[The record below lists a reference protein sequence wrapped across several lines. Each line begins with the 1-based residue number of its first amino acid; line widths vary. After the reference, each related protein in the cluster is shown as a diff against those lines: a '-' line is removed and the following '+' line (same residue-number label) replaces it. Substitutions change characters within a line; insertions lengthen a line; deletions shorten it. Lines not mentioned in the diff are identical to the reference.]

1 MSQFVRRVIKYIL
14 NKYRIRKFLRYP
26 VSSEISLSSS
36 FEGANSIGKNCLF
49 NGSMGYGTY
58 MGDNNSMTARIGR
71 FTSIGH
77 NCKVFTGRHPYS
89 YPYVSTSPVFYS
101 IKKQC
106 GVSFANKQI
115 FAYEHEFADNVNKLH
130 IEIGNDCW
138 IQSDVRFVSGVK
150 VSDGAVVLS
159 GAVVTKD
166 VPPYAIVGGVPAK
179 VLKYR
184 YSAEDMKMLLEAKW
198 WNRELSWIKN
208 NWFAFNDIDLF
219 KDIIDNGN
227 N

>member
-1 MSQFVRRVIKYIL
+1 MKQLIRRILKYTF
-14 NKYRIRKFLRYP
+14 NRFRTRKSLRFP
-26 VSSEISLSSS
+26 LSTEISLSST
-36 FEGANSIGKNCLF
+36 FEGANKMGEKCLF
-49 NGSMGYGTY
+49 NGKMGYGTY
-58 MGDNNSMTARIGR
+58 LGDNNSLTAKIGR

-77 NCKVFTGRHPYS
+77 NCKVFNGRHPYS
-89 YPYVSTSPVFYS
+89 YPYVSTSPIFYS
-101 IKKQC
+101 LKKQC
-106 GVSFANKQI
+106 GISFANQQI
-115 FAYEHEFADNVNKLH
+115 FNDEHQFADADNKIH

-150 VSDGAVVLS
+150 VSDGAVILA

-166 VPPYAIVGGVPAK
+166 IPPYAIVGGIPAK

-184 YSAEDMKMLLEAKW
+184 YSAEDIQFLLDTQW
-198 WNRELSWIKN
+198 WNRELSWIQS

-219 KDIIDNGN
+219 KDIIGHGN